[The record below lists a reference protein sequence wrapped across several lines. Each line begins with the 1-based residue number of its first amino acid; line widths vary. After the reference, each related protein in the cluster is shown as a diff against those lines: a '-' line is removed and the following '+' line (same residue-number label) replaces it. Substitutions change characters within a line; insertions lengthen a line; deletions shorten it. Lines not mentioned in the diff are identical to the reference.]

1 MDYSILTDENYGN
14 ITNKIS
20 NNYKNYIFNLTKEID
35 DNFTYYIC
43 PDFSA
48 SDYDQL
54 TDQINIDSSSIEPCI
69 KERFSTKLN
78 YSKYNFNV
86 VKFRTEVSNSRK
98 FPELFNSLFDDINY
112 NNILD
117 SKEIIEIDDII
128 NNKNFLFIY
137 NKTKNKS
144 KKIEDEF
151 LSMINE
157 TFEDFG
163 NKFLFN
169 TKELTNNFW
178 EFMDSYKVI
187 LNNKNTMYNNNISEI
202 NNNILES
209 INNSLANFNSTLYDS
224 LSVINISE
232 YDYYSIEYDNYKK
245 YFDDSFSL
253 LEDSFNN
260 YITKIKGLKDNNLFY
275 SIPKLY
281 LNDIFREKRKII
293 EAIISEYSNNY
304 DFDSI
309 GFKYNL
315 SNYFDSYLKKY
326 YIYYELNNSYD
337 YFELIQNNKDIYIE
351 NILKQI
357 SDIKKIANNK
367 YNIIVEEFMKYSK
380 SGSNYVEKNYINN
393 IKLNISKC
401 LKTLSNFKITIKN
414 YLNDTNITET
424 DGYIINNCTSEEI
437 IEALINNNESNFC
450 LNVSEINISLYYKE
464 LNKIS
469 ECQSN
474 NYYNYTY
481 IIYEGFKEDN
491 KYNLDQNMFN
501 IIKTV
506 NSNII
511 DENYLNRYVHNYF
524 IKNTSLDIN
533 IIDYKNYFEDIQDF
547 NLYIKN
553 LREPEYQSLMKEYF
567 Y

>member
-1 MDYSILTDENYGN
+1 
-14 ITNKIS
+14 
-20 NNYKNYIFNLTKEID
+20 
-35 DNFTYYIC
+35 
-43 PDFSA
+43 
-48 SDYDQL
+48 
-54 TDQINIDSSSIEPCI
+54 
-69 KERFSTKLN
+69 
-78 YSKYNFNV
+78 
-86 VKFRTEVSNSRK
+86 
-98 FPELFNSLFDDINY
+98 
-112 NNILD
+112 
-117 SKEIIEIDDII
+117 
-128 NNKNFLFIY
+128 
-137 NKTKNKS
+137 
-144 KKIEDEF
+144 
-151 LSMINE
+151 
-157 TFEDFG
+157 
-163 NKFLFN
+163 
-169 TKELTNNFW
+169 
-178 EFMDSYKVI
+178 
-187 LNNKNTMYNNNISEI
+187 MYNNNISEI

-232 YDYYSIEYDNYKK
+232 YDYYSIEYDKYKK

-401 LKTLSNFKITIKN
+401 LKTLSKFRITISN

-424 DGYIINNCTSEEI
+424 DDYIINNCTFEEI

-511 DENYLNRYVHNYF
+511 DENYLHQYVHNYF

-533 IIDYKNYFEDIQDF
+533 IIDYKNYIEDIQDF

-553 LREPEYQSLMKEYF
+553 LREPEYQNLMKENLIESFNVSYTSIANLYLTNEIINKINNLLYNKFDIFIDYYMNKIRDDSEYF
-567 Y
+567 SFLLDSIEEIGNSSKSAIINLYSNIPKKLNETIYYIIEDDIFYYIDIFFRENKNLFINGYLKFYLNDINIMYLFIKLKIM